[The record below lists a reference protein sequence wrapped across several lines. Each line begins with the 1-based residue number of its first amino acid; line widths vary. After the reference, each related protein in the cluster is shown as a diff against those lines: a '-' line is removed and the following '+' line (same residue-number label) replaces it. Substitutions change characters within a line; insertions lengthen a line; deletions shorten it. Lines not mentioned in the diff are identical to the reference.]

1 MFISESEKQLK
12 KIGIMGGTFDPPH
25 IAHLLAAQ
33 SVADEFMLD
42 EVLFVPTGKKV
53 YKSSEG
59 IAEDNRRLD
68 MLSLAIIDNPIFSM
82 SDIEVKNQDV
92 NYTAN
97 TLEKL
102 KNIYLTKAVN
112 PHFYFIVGGDSLD
125 YMEDW
130 FDPQRIFNQCTVAA
144 VARKGFDMSA
154 LKNKA
159 EELKTKFN
167 ADIVF
172 AEMPGVDF
180 SSSMIKKCI
189 KQGKSVRYML
199 CDKVYDYITKNNL
212 YK

>member
-1 MFISESEKQLK
+1 MSESEKNIK
-12 KIGIMGGTFDPPH
+12 KIGVMGGTFDPPH
-25 IAHLLAAQ
+25 IGHLLAAQ
-33 SVADEFMLD
+33 SVADELLLD

-53 YKSSEG
+53 YKSSDG

-68 MLSLAIIDNPIFSM
+68 MVSLAIFDNPIFKM

-102 KNIYLTKAVN
+102 KNICLNQGIN

-130 FDPQRIFNQCTVAA
+130 FEPQRIFNQCTVAA
-144 VARKGFDMSA
+144 VARKGFNMSV

-159 EELKTKFN
+159 EELKAKFN

-172 AEMPGVDF
+172 AQMPGVDF

-189 KQGKSVRYML
+189 KEGKSVRYML
-199 CDKVYDYITKNNL
+199 CDKVYDYIIKNNL
-212 YK
+212 YN